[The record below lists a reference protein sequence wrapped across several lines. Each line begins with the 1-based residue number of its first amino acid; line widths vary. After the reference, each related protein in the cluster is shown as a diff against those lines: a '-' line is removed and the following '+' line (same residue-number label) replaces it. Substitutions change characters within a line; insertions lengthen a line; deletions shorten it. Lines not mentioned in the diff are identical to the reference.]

1 MSRHQ
6 PPVILSIAGS
16 DSGAGAGVQA
26 DLKAISATGGYACT
40 VLTAVTAQN
49 TCGVLDVFPISSNH
63 VAKQL
68 DAIFTDFSVRAV
80 KTGML
85 LNTDIIKT
93 VAAKLCE
100 YNPKWVVVDP
110 VLASTS
116 GKTLLQKDAINTM
129 LDVLVPLADVV
140 TPNLIEANILIG
152 EEKNDYLDE
161 HQPKLIK
168 KLQSLNSKAVL
179 LKGGH
184 SSDQEN
190 CTDVLILPNKTKTY
204 STPRII
210 TSNTH
215 GTGCTLSAALASYLG
230 QGLVLEE
237 AVERSKCYLTGALKS
252 ASSWRLG
259 QGYGPVNH
267 FFKNIGS

>member
-16 DSGAGAGVQA
+16 DSGAGAGIQA
-26 DLKAISATGGYACT
+26 DLKTISATGGYACT

-49 TCGVLDVFPISSNH
+49 TCGVLDVFPISSGH

-68 DAIFTDFSVRAV
+68 DAVFTDFSVIAV

-85 LNTDIIKT
+85 FNTDIIKI

-100 YNPKWVVVDP
+100 YNPQWLVVDT

-116 GKTLLQKDAINTM
+116 GKTLLQKKAINAM
-129 LDVLVPLADVV
+129 LDVLFPLADVV

-161 HQPKLIK
+161 NQPELIN
-168 KLQSLNSKAVL
+168 KLQGLKTKAVL

-190 CTDVLILPNKTKTY
+190 CTDVLILPDKIQTY
-204 STPRII
+204 SAPRVV

-230 QGLVLEE
+230 QGFALEV
-237 AVERSKCYLTGALKS
+237 AVEKSKRYLTEALRFS
-252 ASSWRLG
+252 TSWRLG
-259 QGYGPVNH
+259 EGHGPVNH
-267 FFKNIGS
+267 FFDF